1 LLCIILIL
9 HADWEGLWQEGRTR
23 WDAGKPSPAL
33 VKLFDD
39 EETRSLIP
47 EHGQG
52 LVPGCGS
59 GNFIC
64 TEKLNKKTRGFNTN
78 VYKIAKVMM

>member
-1 LLCIILIL
+1 MLLIVSAI
-9 HADWEGLWQEGRTR
+9 DWESLWKEGNIK

-33 VKLFDD
+33 IALF
-39 EETRSLIP
+39 ENQETRSLIP

-59 GNFIC
+59 GNF
-64 TEKLNKKTRGFNTN
+64 L
-78 VYKIAKVMM
+78 

>member
-1 LLCIILIL
+1 MWK
-9 HADWEGLWQEGRTR
+9 DGYTM

-33 VKLFDD
+33 VALFEND
-39 EETRSLIP
+39 ETRSLIP

-59 GNFIC
+59 GTLFCAVKN
-64 TEKLNKKTRGFNTN
+64 TRS
-78 VYKIAKVMM
+78 

>member
-1 LLCIILIL
+1 MWKDGFTL
-9 HADWEGLWQEGRTR
+9 

-33 VKLFDD
+33 VALFEND
-39 EETRSLIP
+39 ETRSLIP

-59 GNFIC
+59 GTF
-64 TEKLNKKTRGFNTN
+64 F
-78 VYKIAKVMM
+78 V